1 MESLF
6 GNVGASKFELS
17 INTQKLADKVIQYF
31 KNAFSANNVDSMNA
45 LKDEY
50 ANLRKITVDS
60 LSQIQS
66 LLILNWLVR

>member
-6 GNVGASKFELS
+6 GNVGAPKFELS

-45 LKDEY
+45 LKDDY

-66 LLILNWLVR
+66 FLILNWLVR